1 MCGESTCSAIYAARV
16 NSTPQRWATF
26 DCYGTLVDWNAGIG
40 AELERLLKGAHADAL
55 LERYHTIEPRI
66 QSERPGASYRE
77 VMALALAELAAETGT
92 ELPAEERDA
101 LGRSLPNWPVFAD
114 TKEAL
119 AEAHE
124 RGWTLVALSNSDRD
138 LIEASMG
145 EIGVPFDSAIVASE
159 IGSYKP
165 AHGHWR
171 AFYEST
177 GADRNRH
184 VHVAESH
191 FHDIVPASELGIPS
205 VWINRRGEQRE
216 PAPTR
221 ELSSLSGLADV
232 LDELVPPS

>member
-1 MCGESTCSAIYAARV
+1 M
-16 NSTPQRWATF
+16 NSTPRRWATF
-26 DCYGTLVDWNAGIG
+26 DCYGTLVDWNAGIR
-40 AELERLLKGAHADAL
+40 AELGRLLEDARADEL
-55 LERYHTIEPRI
+55 LERYHDIEPRI
-66 QSERPGASYRE
+66 QSERPEASYRE
-77 VMALALAELAAETGT
+77 VMALALAELAADSGT
-92 ELPAEERDA
+92 ELPDEERDA

-114 TKEAL
+114 TTEAL

-138 LIEASMG
+138 LIEASMD

-177 GADRNRH
+177 GADRDRH

-191 FHDIVPASELGIPS
+191 FHDIVPAHELGIPS

-221 ELSSLSGLADV
+221 ELSGLSGLADV